1 MCLGFGRRPWWPCC
15 RSVEPFKRMPTGA
28 MACLVDC
35 TPFKYRNFTDG
46 VMLWFE
52 PGRCCTMA
60 MVAHP
65 LSSFS
70 DGCKVAVRNPLQLL
84 VTNPHPCTSYS
95 CTLGVLPWVTCTI
108 TPNGIPAQH
117 LNRSKELMRCHA
129 DSFVTA
135 PPILTYDKAV
145 QLTSPYSQANRGK
158 PLSACLTDTSPG
170 RVDDDTFTV
179 TSNSLLKLV

>member
-1 MCLGFGRRPWWPCC
+1 MAECYDLRQGGAALCRWWH
-15 RSVEPFKRMPTGA
+15 R
-28 MACLVDC
+28 D
-35 TPFKYRNFTDG
+35 
-46 VMLWFE
+46 
-52 PGRCCTMA
+52 
-60 MVAHP
+60 P

-70 DGCKVAVRNPLQLL
+70 DGSKAAVRNPLHLL

-117 LNRSKELMRCHA
+117 LNRSMELMRCHA

-135 PPILTYDKAV
+135 PPILTYDKNV
-145 QLTSPYSQANRGK
+145 QLTSPYSQVNRGK

-170 RVDDDTFTV
+170 RVDDDTFTF
-179 TSNSLLKLV
+179 TSNGKRVITTSRKSTQTAIS

>member
-1 MCLGFGRRPWWPCC
+1 
-15 RSVEPFKRMPTGA
+15 

-46 VMLWFE
+46 GMLWFA
-52 PGRCCTMA
+52 PWRCCTMT
-60 MVAHP
+60 MVAQRP
-65 LSSFS
+65 TIVIFRRYST
-70 DGCKVAVRNPLQLL
+70 VRNPFHLL

-95 CTLGVLPWVTCTI
+95 CTSGVLPWVTIPI

-117 LNRSKELMRCHA
+117 LNRSIELMRCHA

-170 RVDDDTFTV
+170 RVDDDTFTL
-179 TSNSLLKLV
+179 TSKDKRVITASRKSTHTASS